1 MENEAPK
8 RKPLSP
14 EKAHAKAESYCAYQE
29 RSQQEVRDKLYD
41 WGLYSTQV
49 EQLIS
54 TLIQDNFLNEERF
67 ALAFAQGKLRI
78 KGWGRIKI
86 KQALKFKRV
95 PDKLIQKALKNLD
108 YDEYEQKLIA
118 VFQKKDRL
126 LTEKDAFKRRYKLQQ
141 YLLGRGFESDLIYE
155 VMKNKNL
162 SR

>member
-1 MENEAPK
+1 MEKK
-8 RKPLSP
+8 RIGKEQARLSIRRF
-14 EKAHAKAESYCAYQE
+14 CAYQE
-29 RSQQEVRDKLYD
+29 RAQQEVRDKLYEYGMSKD
-41 WGLYSTQV
+41 EV
-49 EQLIS
+49 EEILSDLIS
-54 TLIQDNFLNEERF
+54 ENFLNEERF

-155 VMKNKNL
+155 VLKNKNL

>member
-1 MENEAPK
+1 MAVIFTVTEA
-8 RKPLSP
+8 L
-14 EKAHAKAESYCAYQE
+14 EKMKNFCAYQE
-29 RSQQEVRDKLYD
+29 RSQLEVRQKLYQSSFKGED
-41 WGLYSTQV
+41 AEFVIS
-49 EQLIS
+49 ELIKE
-54 TLIQDNFLNEERF
+54 NFLNEERF

-155 VMKNKNL
+155 VLKNKNL

>member
-14 EKAHAKAESYCAYQE
+14 EKAHAKAQSYCAYQE

-41 WGLYSTQV
+41 WGLHSAQV

-95 PDKLIQKALKNLD
+95 SDKLIQKALKSLD
-108 YDEYEQKLIA
+108 YDEYEQKLMDICA
-118 VFQKKDRL
+118 KKERL

-141 YLLGRGFESDLIYE
+141 FLLSRGFETDLIAE
-155 VMKNKNL
+155 VLKNKNL
-162 SR
+162 AH

>member
-67 ALAFAQGKLRI
+67 ANAYAQGKLRI
-78 KGWGRIKI
+78 KGWGKNKI
-86 KQALKFKRV
+86 AQGLKFKQVSV
-95 PDKLIQKALKNLD
+95 PLVKKALKNLNET
-108 YDEYEQKLIA
+108 EYLEKLKEVLDKKQETIKEKTTYQKN
-118 VFQKKDRL
+118 
-126 LTEKDAFKRRYKLQQ
+126 FKLVKYALS
-141 YLLGRGFESDLIYE
+141 RGFERDLIFFMLKDSE
-155 VMKNKNL
+155 L
-162 SR
+162 

>member
-29 RSQQEVRDKLYD
+29 RSQQEVRDKLYE

-54 TLIQDNFLNEERF
+54 ILIQDNFLNEERF

-95 PDKLIQKALKNLD
+95 PEKLIQKALKNLD

-126 LTEKDAFKRRYKLQQ
+126 LTEKDSFKRRYKLQQ
-141 YLLGRGFESDLIYE
+141 YLLSRGFESDLISE
-155 VMKNKNL
+155 VLKNKNL
-162 SR
+162 SS

>member
-14 EKAHAKAESYCAYQE
+14 EKAHAKAQSYCAYQE

-41 WGLYSTQV
+41 WGLHSAQV

-95 PDKLIQKALKNLD
+95 SDKLIQKALKSLD
-108 YDEYEQKLIA
+108 YDEYEQKLMDICA
-118 VFQKKDRL
+118 KKERL
-126 LTEKDAFKRRYKLQQ
+126 LTEKDALKRRYKLQQ
-141 YLLGRGFESDLIYE
+141 FLLSRGFETDLIAE
-155 VMKNKNL
+155 VLKNKNL
-162 SR
+162 AQ